1 MPNTSHV
8 VFAEAVPCD
17 LVTRLVSA
25 DCALSVALAWRAAI
39 RVKRLE
45 VVGPFGALI
54 ARSTS
59 HVGFARALASHLK
72 SNVFSQFRF
81 DSSVFCYEMY
91 QIIMIS
97 TSVPTSLSA

>member
-1 MPNTSHV
+1 MPSTSHV

-25 DCALSVALAWRAAI
+25 DCALSVALAWCAAI
-39 RVKRLE
+39 RIKRLE
-45 VVGPFGALI
+45 VVGPFSALI
-54 ARSTS
+54 ARSTG

-72 SNVFSQFRF
+72 SKVFAVQVHDSNVFH
-81 DSSVFCYEMY
+81 YEMY

-97 TSVPTSLSA
+97 AIVPPSLSA